1 MHFKERGR
9 KAAGEREAE
18 RQMQQNITVLRG
30 SFAILFAAQ
39 RCKPVAKKHFPRKLL
54 RERRKAKKKPPA
66 TTFRQTLEKFSRV
79 KSSLG
84 NIHLSAV
91 MMPISEMQL

>member
-54 RERRKAKKKPPA
+54 RERRKAKKN
-66 TTFRQTLEKFSRV
+66 RQQQLLGKHW
-79 KSSLG
+79 KSFPESKVLW
-84 NIHLSAV
+84 
-91 MMPISEMQL
+91 

>member
-9 KAAGEREAE
+9 KVVAEREAE

-39 RCKPVAKKHFPRKLL
+39 RCKPVAKKHFPRKLS
-54 RERRKAKKKPPA
+54 RERRRAKK
-66 TTFRQTLEKFSRV
+66 RQF
-79 KSSLG
+79 
-84 NIHLSAV
+84 
-91 MMPISEMQL
+91 